1 MKVLI
6 IEDEEPAQEELERL
20 LTKNFP
26 NVEIVDKLALVK
38 ESVEWLRKNTADLI
52 FLDIHLADGNGFEIF
67 KQTEIQTPVIF
78 TTAYDQYAIDAFKVN
93 GIGYLLKPIVESE
106 LCAALKKFDYLD
118 KYKLKSIIESLT
130 TPREFKSRI
139 AVTKGDRI
147 EFILV
152 KDIAYIFA
160 EERLTFIMTKEGKK
174 YEVNHT
180 IESLISQLDP
190 KKFFRITRGV
200 ISSIDS
206 IKRISRH
213 FNGRLLITLSPEFN
227 ENLYVSRARVPE
239 FMNWLD
245 DK

>member
-1 MKVLI
+1 MRILI
-6 IEDEEPAQEELERL
+6 IEDEELAQEELERL
-20 LTKNFP
+20 LTKNIT
-26 NVEIVDKLALVK
+26 NVEIVGKFTMVR
-38 ESVEWLRKNTADLI
+38 ESVEWLSNNTADLI

-78 TTAYDQYAIDAFKVN
+78 TTAYDHYAIEAFKVS
-93 GIGYLLKPIVESE
+93 GIGYLLKPIVESD
-106 LCAALKKFDYLD
+106 LCATLKKFDYLD
-118 KYKLKSIIESLT
+118 TSKLKFIIESLT

-152 KDIAYIFA
+152 NNIAYIFA

-174 YEVNHT
+174 FEVDHT

-206 IKRISRH
+206 IKRINRH
-213 FNGRLLITLSPEFN
+213 FNGRLLITLSPEYS
-227 ENLYVSRARVPE
+227 ESLYVSRARVPE